1 MLRQEDSEKCFIE
14 DKKRAAIQ
22 RSSQFIKQVCWRL
35 ADQ

>member
-22 RSSQFIKQVCWRL
+22 RSSQIYLQSIC
-35 ADQ
+35 